1 MAIPKNINNL
11 KDIGTYVYD
20 TNEDGNI
27 NISFHINNPGDYK
40 LEINNNTLNPIKIKK
55 IISVA
60 LLIQDKL
67 SKETSKIKEVINN
80 ATTHKSIVNK
90 ILILK
95 NLSIIFTSF
104 LILFRSS
111 QFHL

>member
-40 LEINNNTLNPIKIKK
+40 LEINNNTLKFMELLSNTNKNKK
-55 IISVA
+55 G
-60 LLIQDKL
+60 
-67 SKETSKIKEVINN
+67 
-80 ATTHKSIVNK
+80 
-90 ILILK
+90 
-95 NLSIIFTSF
+95 
-104 LILFRSS
+104 R
-111 QFHL
+111 

>member
-40 LEINNNTLNPIKIKK
+40 LEINNNTLKFMELLSNKNKNKK
-55 IISVA
+55 G
-60 LLIQDKL
+60 
-67 SKETSKIKEVINN
+67 
-80 ATTHKSIVNK
+80 
-90 ILILK
+90 
-95 NLSIIFTSF
+95 
-104 LILFRSS
+104 R
-111 QFHL
+111 